1 MIPGYQAWR
10 RLSDLTSTVYA
21 AGLHLDTET
30 SSDCPFFL
38 HQWRRG
44 CFIAA
49 FYTDKMLAS
58 FVGRPPLI
66 NHRYCTL
73 TPPLDLSDEIL
84 VIGGDALAQAIS
96 ELDSNGWNTAGVRNR
111 ITHTRM
117 RFLLAVTREQALD
130 LALGTLEPHD
140 MIRNSQ

>member
-1 MIPGYQAWR
+1 
-10 RLSDLTSTVYA
+10 
-21 AGLHLDTET
+21 
-30 SSDCPFFL
+30 
-38 HQWRRG
+38 
-44 CFIAA
+44 
-49 FYTDKMLAS
+49 MLAS

-84 VIGGDALAQAIS
+84 VIGGDVLAQAIS

>member
-1 MIPGYQAWR
+1 M
-10 RLSDLTSTVYA
+10 V
-21 AGLHLDTET
+21 
-30 SSDCPFFL
+30 
-38 HQWRRG
+38 
-44 CFIAA
+44 
-49 FYTDKMLAS
+49 AS
-58 FVGRPPLI
+58 FVGRPPFI

-84 VIGGDALAQAIS
+84 VIGGDVLAQAIS